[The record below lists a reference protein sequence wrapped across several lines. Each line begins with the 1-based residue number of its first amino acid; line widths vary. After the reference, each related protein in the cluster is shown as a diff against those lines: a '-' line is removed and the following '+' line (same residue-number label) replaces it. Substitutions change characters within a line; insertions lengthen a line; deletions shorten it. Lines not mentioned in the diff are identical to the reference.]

1 MKVCGSF
8 SLISIQFGALEKDL
22 TGWWCSMGA
31 GRLIR
36 FLTGRRPKIR
46 RITVPNP
53 LLLRFG
59 EAGSFEESAIET

>member
-8 SLISIQFGALEKDL
+8 PHVSLQIDAPEKDL
-22 TGWWCSMGA
+22 TLWWCSTGA

-36 FLTGRRPKIR
+36 FLTDRRPKIR

-53 LLLRFG
+53 LLFRFG
-59 EAGSFEESAIET
+59 ETGSFEESAIEI